1 MSKITIDRAVV
12 EQALEALELAYAGAD
27 VITVH
32 GKAITALRAALNKP
46 QRPDGMK
53 DVYASLREKAMRSRS

>member
-1 MSKITIDRAVV
+1 MSDLRTAAQ
-12 EQALEALELAYAGAD
+12 QALEALKSVQDHRPNDE
-27 VITVH
+27 TNN
-32 GKAITALRAALNKP
+32 AITALRAALNKP